1 MQNYT
6 VPSWQDGVDLVVYY
20 GNTAVVS
27 SGKPRD
33 AMILICKELAD
44 LTFEATKAVI
54 V

>member
-1 MQNYT
+1 MRNNT

-33 AMILICKELAD
+33 AMICKELAD